1 MSETAELERQVAI
14 PTSVEQMTT
23 EWFDSA
29 LKEKIVGS
37 RILEVI
43 HGTATKVKV
52 ELDFELDDGTV
63 EPRVCWIKTGLEPH
77 SKKIG
82 SEKVY
87 AGETFFYRN
96 FGQKYETRTPYC
108 YYADSDDEGN
118 SLIVLDDLCKIGAK
132 FCEPAE
138 AGTPEVI
145 AAGLEAMARYHA
157 ATWMNAEMRADPWM
171 NSGGS
176 FDNADCLAWIYNQEH
191 WDEYSLRPRFQK
203 LDPSLRD
210 HDMLLAAHTV
220 LRRDWVRGKEPFA
233 MSHGDAHFGQM
244 YILPSGEAR
253 MLDWQCVQ
261 TGYYMT
267 DPANL
272 IVSGMNPAD
281 RRATDKDLLK
291 HYLGKLTEFGVE
303 NPPSLEDAFQ
313 GLRAG
318 TMHQLSWV
326 MCLVAMQPEENCA
339 AIAERASHAAMDY
352 NTIGWLLRG
361 E

>member
-1 MSETAELERQVAI
+1 MSETADLERQVAI
-14 PTSVEQMTT
+14 PTSVEEMTT

-37 RILEVI
+37 RIIEVI

-96 FGQKYETRTPYC
+96 FGQKYETRTPHC

-118 SLIVLDDLCKIGAK
+118 SLIVLDDLCKIGAE
-132 FCEPAE
+132 FCEPTL
-138 AGTPEVI
+138 AGSPEII
-145 AAGLEAMARYHA
+145 AAGLEAMARYQA
-157 ATWMNAEMRADPWM
+157 ATWMNSEMRADPWM
-171 NSGGS
+171 SSGGS
-176 FDNADCLAWIYNQEH
+176 FDNADCLAWLYNKEH
-191 WDEYSLRPRFQK
+191 WDEYTLRPRYQK
-203 LDPSLRD
+203 IDPSFRD
-210 HDMLLAAHTV
+210 RELLLTAHTNY
-220 LRRDWVRGKEPFA
+220 RKGWVQSKEPFA

-244 YILPSGEAR
+244 YLLPTGEAR

-261 TGYYMT
+261 TAFFMT
-267 DPANL
+267 DPGNL
-272 IVSGMNPAD
+272 IGSGMSPED
-281 RRATDKDLLK
+281 RRATDKDLLN
-291 HYLGKLTEFGVE
+291 HYLGKLKEFGVD
-303 NPPSLEDAFQ
+303 NPPSFDEAYQ
-313 GLRAG
+313 GLRASAI
-318 TMHQLSWV
+318 HVLCWV
-326 MCLVAMQPEENCA
+326 MSLVAMQPEENCA
-339 AIAERASHAAMDY
+339 AIAERGSHAMLDY
-352 NTIGWLLRG
+352 NTLGLLLRG